1 MAGGTPVIKKF
12 RVASGSTANA
22 GGYVTQT
29 AAGGSGVVLGLTT
42 TITAQVGST
51 LDAATGSTTP
61 TSDSTAIT
69 SVIINPLAVY
79 RMLVVEGA
87 TGGACDYGAEQTGA
101 SKVTHAFASS
111 GAGAINSVDYDEGTI
126 VCISGANRG
135 QVRKI
140 TSTDT
145 AAVTI
150 TEGWVNN
157 HAAGDTFLV
166 VPWGL
171 MDVAGDNINL
181 TTNLA
186 NARMDIAVGTG
197 ADFKVI
203 ELQVDVSSLEAAR
216 NQSYVFAS
224 LAEAVLLEN

>member
-1 MAGGTPVIKKF
+1 MAGGSPVIKKF

-22 GGYVTQT
+22 GGYVTQ
-29 AAGGSGVVLGLTT
+29 AEDGGSGVVLGLTT

-51 LDAATGSTTP
+51 LDAATGSTAP
-61 TSDSTAIT
+61 TSDSGPVT

-79 RMLVVEGA
+79 RMLIVEGA

-101 SKVTHAFASS
+101 SKTVHAFAAS

-140 TSTDT
+140 TSTGS

-166 VPWGL
+166 VPWGI
-171 MDVAGDNINL
+171 MDVVGDNINL
-181 TTNLA
+181 TTNLN
-186 NARMDIAVGTG
+186 NARMDIAKGTG
-197 ADFKVI
+197 ADFKII
-203 ELQVDVSSLEAAR
+203 ELQVDVSSLENAR
-216 NQSYVFAS
+216 NASYVFAS
-224 LAEAVLLEN
+224 MAEAVLLEN